1 MLRSFGVTVRGATAL
16 CGDNLGMIMSSTN
29 KDSELKKKHVAISF
43 HKLLEC
49 AAAVIVNLIKVC
61 TTVNRA
67 DILTKGTSAGT
78 LVSLSDA
85 SYRGDWGEVN

>member
-1 MLRSFGVTVRGATAL
+1 
-16 CGDNLGMIMSSTN
+16 MIMSSTN
-29 KDSELKKKHVAISF
+29 IDSELKKKHVAISF
-43 HKLLEC
+43 HKLQEC

-67 DILTKGTSAGT
+67 DILTKGTSART